1 MKKLFSVVALCL
13 IFCLCFFH
21 AITSSI
27 AIAQVD
33 SLRKSE
39 LANYRIGRYVFGSGG
54 ILGANSANNRH
65 HSTVGQTIV
74 GGSHSTNHILL
85 SGFWLAGG
93 GPVGVHTE
101 EPIALPTEFKLH
113 QNYPNPFNPETTI
126 AYDLPDAFLVTV
138 EIFNTVGQ
146 RIRLVNSHVQG
157 PGQAIATWDGRND
170 QGQAM
175 VSGMYFYQV
184 TASALENKESNQ
196 HIQFQETKKML
207 LVK

>member
-1 MKKLFSVVALCL
+1 MKKLFSVMALCL
-13 IFCLCFFH
+13 IFCLGLFH
-21 AITSSI
+21 TITNSI
-27 AIAQVD
+27 AVAQVD

-54 ILGANSANNRH
+54 VLRATSANNRQH
-65 HSTVGQTIV
+65 ATIGQTFV
-74 GGSHSTNHILL
+74 GGMQGANHILR

-93 GPVGVHTE
+93 GPVGIQSE
-101 EPIALPTEFKLH
+101 EPVAMPTEFKLH

-126 AYDLPDAFLVTV
+126 AYDLPGAFLVTV

-146 RIRLVNSHVQG
+146 RIRLVSSHVQG

-196 HIQFQETKKML
+196 QIQFQETKKML

>member
-1 MKKLFSVVALCL
+1 MKKLFSVVALSL
-13 IFCLCFFH
+13 IFCLGFFH

-54 ILGANSANNRH
+54 VIGATSPNQRH
-65 HSTVGQTIV
+65 HATVGQTFV
-74 GGSHSTNHILL
+74 GGAHSTNHFLR

-93 GPVGVHTE
+93 GPVGIQSE
-101 EPIALPTEFKLH
+101 EPVAMPTEFKLH

-126 AYDLPDAFLVTV
+126 AYDLPGAFLVTV

-146 RIRLVNSHVQG
+146 RIRLVSSHVQG

>member
-1 MKKLFSVVALCL
+1 MKKLISVVALCF
-13 IFCLCFFH
+13 IFCLGFFH

-33 SLRKSE
+33 SLVKSE

-54 ILGANSANNRH
+54 VLGAKSPTQRH
-65 HSTVGQTIV
+65 HATIGQTFI
-74 GGSHSTNHILL
+74 GGASSMNHFLR

-93 GPVGVHTE
+93 GPVGIQAE
-101 EPIALPTEFKLH
+101 EPVAMPTEFKLH

-126 AYDLPDAFLVTV
+126 AYDLPGAFLVTV

-146 RIRLVNSHVQG
+146 RICLVSSHVQG

-170 QGQAM
+170 QGHAM

-184 TASALENKESNQ
+184 TASAVENKKSDQ
-196 HIQFQETKKML
+196 QIQFHDTKKML

>member
-1 MKKLFSVVALCL
+1 MKKLISVSMLCL
-13 IFCLCFFH
+13 IFCLGLSH
-21 AITSSI
+21 AIITST
-27 AIAQVD
+27 AVAQVD
-33 SLRKSE
+33 SLYKSE
-39 LANYRIGRYVFGSGG
+39 LANYRIGRYVIGSGG
-54 ILGANSANNRH
+54 VIGATSANNRH
-65 HSTVGQTIV
+65 HATVGQTFV
-74 GGSHSTNHILL
+74 GGMQGTNNIVL

-93 GPVGVHTE
+93 SPVGIQSE
-101 EPIALPTEFKLH
+101 EPVAMPTEFKLH

-126 AYDLPDAFLVTV
+126 AYDLPGVFLVTV

-146 RIRLVNSHVQG
+146 RIRLVSSHVQG

-184 TASALENKESNQ
+184 TASAVENKESDQ
-196 HIQFQETKKML
+196 QIQFQETKKML